1 MMEKEIPETPITPAK
16 PEAVHAKTAI
26 PRSEELHPPD
36 GKNEPAEAKPAE
48 LLNGPKPSPNGNHA
62 EPAAAQVAEKEHK
75 VEQHPAFKENF
86 YRFRR
91 AFFIFWGGKFDVYDK
106 NDKLIMYSDQ
116 KPAVW
121 KEEFYLYSDKSRK
134 EKLLEFK
141 TPQRVDVHSEFF
153 VTDLQT
159 DEKVGSVKREWLPS
173 ILRDEWTFYAPDR
186 VTKLGKLV
194 EKSRL
199 RSIIARIFGSGWIPQ
214 QYKITTPDENVTI
227 AEIDQHF
234 NPFVLNYDMRILQD
248 IPSIDKRLLTAM
260 GVLLCGV
267 EQRQKSWLAGRSPHT
282 DNDISNDISSLQ
294 PATA

>member
-1 MMEKEIPETPITPAK
+1 MIENADPLRPSTTVRLPESSTPLPKTGTQAENPPPHIAEQSAPVENRTGVK
-16 PEAVHAKTAI
+16 SAV
-26 PRSEELHPPD
+26 R
-36 GKNEPAEAKPAE
+36 
-48 LLNGPKPSPNGNHA
+48 PNGNHA
-62 EPAAAQVAEKEHK
+62 EPVAAPVVEKEHK
-75 VEQHPAFKENF
+75 AELHPAFKENF

-106 NDKLIMYSDQ
+106 ADNLIMYSDQ

-121 KEEFYLYSDKSRK
+121 KEEFNLYSDKSRK

-153 VTDLQT
+153 VTDPKT
-159 DEKVGSVKREWLPS
+159 EEKVGSIKREWWPS

-199 RSIIARIFGSGWIPQ
+199 RAIIARIFGSGWIPQ
-214 QYKITTPDENVTI
+214 QYKVTTPDEKITI

-248 IPSIDKRLLTAM
+248 NPSIDKRLLTTM

-267 EQRQKSWLAGRSPHT
+267 EQRQKSWLAGRSSHT
-282 DNDISNDISSLQ
+282 DNDISSLQ